1 MLETNKKFDTLTS
14 KFNDKIKKQ
23 NDKIDCNVQCIIN
36 ECEQIKR
43 ASEIQENINDE
54 FRSNFEQV
62 DAIKINVTSLKNK
75 QAEHE
80 REICLLYTSRCV

>member
-1 MLETNKKFDTLTS
+1 MLETNKKFDALTN

-23 NDKIDCNVQCIIN
+23 NDKIYSNVQGVID

-54 FRSNFEQV
+54 FRSNFE
-62 DAIKINVTSLKNK
+62 
-75 QAEHE
+75 
-80 REICLLYTSRCV
+80 